1 MHARCICT
9 LKLPSAYLF
18 LRIEPHDVATIYT
31 RSPPLGEHKKHMP
44 ESPKYISDDSPTDTY
59 APQAP
64 PEVIDL
70 DEYDTQSESEHGSD
84 AESDDLILTTKPAV
98 QYNKLRELK
107 CPICL
112 DPPKVLCVT
121 PCGHIYCG
129 DCIYT
134 ALSSGVRATQLK
146 GECSICRKKV
156 AYNSIV
162 YLEARLGKEK
172 EDSEESDNDDG
183 DDDGD
188 DEEESAEVGS
198 PVEDRRAVKVERRR
212 LQTLTR

>member
-1 MHARCICT
+1 
-9 LKLPSAYLF
+9 
-18 LRIEPHDVATIYT
+18 
-31 RSPPLGEHKKHMP
+31 MP
-44 ESPKYISDDSPTDTY
+44 ESPKDTFNDP
-59 APQAP
+59 APSSEAP

-70 DEYDTQSESEHGSD
+70 DEYDTESESEHGSEAD
-84 AESDDLILTTKPAV
+84 SDDLILTTKPAV

-112 DPPKVLCVT
+112 YPPKILCAT

-156 AYNSIV
+156 AYSSIV
-162 YLEARLGKEK
+162 YLEARLGEEKEESEEEDSDDGAEEEDE
-172 EDSEESDNDDG
+172 EDSEEEDEQDG
-183 DDDGD
+183 HNEEH
-188 DEEESAEVGS
+188 EEE
-198 PVEDRRAVKVERRR
+198 VEDLFREERRAVKVENRR
-212 LQTLTR
+212 LGTLTR

>member
-1 MHARCICT
+1 
-9 LKLPSAYLF
+9 
-18 LRIEPHDVATIYT
+18 
-31 RSPPLGEHKKHMP
+31 MP
-44 ESPKYISDDSPTDTY
+44 QSPKDTFHDP
-59 APQAP
+59 APSSEAP

-70 DEYDTQSESEHGSD
+70 DEYDTASESEHGSE

-112 DPPKVLCVT
+112 DPPKILCVT

-146 GECSICRKKV
+146 GECSICRTKV
-156 AYNSIV
+156 AYSSIV
-162 YLEARLGKEK
+162 YLEARLGGEK
-172 EDSEESDNDDG
+172 EEEPEEEDSYDGAEEGVNEDS
-183 DDDGD
+183 
-188 DEEESAEVGS
+188 DEEDEQDGHEEHKEE
-198 PVEDRRAVKVERRR
+198 VEDSFREERRAVKVESRR
-212 LQTLTR
+212 LGTLTR